1 MDEDLIRAGKA
12 YAARYSLRL
21 SKRLGFGI
29 HGIVFVARSKLRPG
43 RSALKLHRDSI
54 AYEQEK
60 LVYQR
65 LMERSLH
72 RILGFHIPTIIRF
85 DDELLGI
92 EMTIVKPPFVLDFAG
107 ATLDVVPEFSEEILA
122 DWRASKEEQFGQ
134 DWPRVSLVLDEL
146 ARHGIH
152 LLDVSPSNIRVR

>member
-107 ATLDVVPEFSEEILA
+107 VLLGATGGTLRSDATGISVFRLA
-122 DWRASKEEQFGQ
+122 AAYVDLTSIGVFT
-134 DWPRVSLVLDEL
+134 S
-146 ARHGIH
+146 
-152 LLDVSPSNIRVR
+152 